1 MKFITYLLITLLAF
15 SSCKKNLDQDFN
27 NYNPDLDPSLSN
39 ADRTKIALIKE
50 LKEVLQSVYLNQ
62 NALDEVNAAIYSS
75 FEPDESISITSLL
88 SPNRIGLYNHPA
100 FLEMKIDHG
109 TFKEEFKKQ
118 LNKKSYP
125 LIQKY
130 YSGYLSDEV
139 GSSANSNSSDVMV
152 ALDSLPLEVF
162 NVNSIKIYFPYSENW
177 GSLYNPGTPG
187 LNTVTDQMQR
197 LVTLVAADRE
207 ADSGPGNEPY
217 YYQAGRDAPRQLRWR
232 TVTVNDN
239 YAELTK
245 ATHIINIMDVRSDPP
260 PPPNPPITGVTIY
273 KVYLG
278 WVKCTKQ
285 YDKLISIRNGGGSEL
300 RFGRGFAT
308 ADANGNV
315 NPGFPF
321 IAVNMK
327 RKEIRK
333 GTWKQVLTLW
343 DTNWTSEKVE
353 QALGIY
359 EEDNND
365 PSTLTST
372 VSYSYNGVTTSV
384 NVSSTVRTND
394 PIIRNF
400 IINRNFYFGTGTTNQ
415 GWGFQSQWPIF
426 DGNTN
431 VMYTLPY
438 EVINL

>member
-1 MKFITYLLITLLAF
+1 VQ
-15 SSCKKNLDQDFN
+15 KNLDEDFN
-27 NYNPDLDPSLSN
+27 NYNPDLDPSLSKV
-39 ADRTKIALIKE
+39 DRTKIALIKE
-50 LKEVLQSVYLNQ
+50 LKEVLQNVYLNQ
-62 NALDEVNAAIYSS
+62 DALDEVNAAIYSS
-75 FEPDESISITSLL
+75 YEPDESISITSLL
-88 SPNRIGLYNHPA
+88 STNRIGLYNHPA
-100 FLEMKIDHG
+100 FLEMKIKTG
-109 TFKEEFKKQ
+109 TFKEEFLNQ
-118 LNKKSYP
+118 LNVKSYP
-125 LIQKY
+125 LIEKY
-130 YSGYLSDEV
+130 YSGYLTDKL
-139 GSSANSNSSDVMV
+139 SSSVNGGHSDVMA

-162 NVNSIKIYFPYSENW
+162 NVSGIKIYFPYSENW

-245 ATHIINIMDVRSDPP
+245 ATHIINVMDVRSDPA
-260 PPPNPPITGVTIY
+260 PPPNPPISGVTIY

-285 YDKLISIRNGGGSEL
+285 YDKLISFSNGGGSEL
-300 RFGRGFAT
+300 RFGRGFAIP
-308 ADANGNV
+308 DASGNV
-315 NPGFPF
+315 TAGFNFFP
-321 IAVNMK
+321 VNMK

-343 DTNWTSEKVE
+343 DTNWTTDKVE
-353 QALGIY
+353 QPLCIY
-359 EEDNND
+359 EDDNND

-372 VSYSYNGVTTSV
+372 VSYSNNGVTTSV

-394 PIIRNF
+394 PVIRNF
-400 IINRNFYFGTGTTNQ
+400 IINRNFYFGTGTTDQ